1 MAQEYIVKP
10 GDTLNK
16 IAQSMGYKDYQQA
29 GISGYG
35 SDPDK
40 IAPGMKLSVAGGPKT
55 TEVPG
60 IGTMTIT
67 PKAIPTA
74 TPGTPPIDENLRGA
88 YERAGLPVPQTPP
101 PPGTANGYVAPAV
114 AGIPQYPSGVDT
126 ASAVKGI
133 MDSYNTTKSAIETLE
148 RQIASA
154 SVSSAE
160 EKELQRQLA
169 QKKAD
174 LDAFDLGTLEGSEA
188 LMGQGRGRT
197 IANVAL
203 QDTKLKRVRALER
216 LGLANE
222 AEMLTTQLG
231 LAQADRKERGDL
243 ATTQY
248 NLATKKL
255 DIALGIQDKILR
267 LQDDERDNAR
277 QFLLDSVNFAAGKT
291 YDELDGD
298 TQAAIVNAVSNSPI
312 TLDMVKT
319 ALSTGAERARAQA
332 AGELRTVDGLGV
344 VQIDPATGKWKV
356 IVPEQ
361 DSDFTPPSNNTS
373 APSFTDYV
381 AKQGFPIGIV
391 SKEKLDALRVE
402 YDQKYNTNVS
412 VNLGKLTPTDKNNIS
427 QAGLG
432 GAPSAV
438 QSYYLNTPA
447 EFQDAYKRDI
457 ATGKAKGSAS
467 LEGMISAYTT
477 WYNANK
483 KSGTRDWSALLK
495 PAQ

>member
-1 MAQEYIVKP
+1 MAQEYIVKA

-16 IAQSMGYKDYQQA
+16 IAQSMGYKDYQTA
-29 GISGYG
+29 GITGYG
-35 SDPDK
+35 DNPDK
-40 IAPGMKLSVAGGPKT
+40 IQPGMKLSIGGGPRT

-60 IGTMTIT
+60 IGTMTVT
-67 PKAIPTA
+67 PKTIPTA
-74 TPGTPPIDENLRGA
+74 QPGTPPVDENLKGA
-88 YERAGLPVPQTPP
+88 YERAGLPVPTIPT
-101 PPGTANGYVAPAV
+101 PPGTANGYVAPAI
-114 AGIPQYPSGVDT
+114 AGLPQYPSGIDT
-126 ASAVKGI
+126 GSAVRGI
-133 MDSYNTTKSAIETLE
+133 LDSYNQTKTAIADLE
-148 RQIASA
+148 KAIAS
-154 SVSSAE
+154 SAVAGPE
-160 EKELQRQLA
+160 ERALREQLA
-169 QKKAD
+169 TKKAE

-188 LMGQGRGRT
+188 LSGQGRGRT

-267 LQDDERDNAR
+267 LQDDEKDNAR
-277 QFLLDSVNFAAGKT
+277 QFLLDAVNFADGKT
-291 YDELDGD
+291 YDQLDTD
-298 TQAAIVNAVSNSPI
+298 TQAAIVSAVSNSPI
-312 TLDMVKT
+312 TLDMVRT
-319 ALSTGAERARAQA
+319 ALNTGAERARAQA
-332 AGELRTVDGLGV
+332 AGELRSVDGLGV

-356 IVPEQ
+356 IVPENN
-361 DSDFTPPSNNTS
+361 SDFTSPSNNSS

-402 YDQKYNTNVS
+402 YDQKYGGTS
-412 VNLGKLTPTDKNNIS
+412 VNLGKLTPTDKNNLS

-432 GAPSAV
+432 TAPSGV
-438 QSYYLNTPA
+438 QSYFLNTPA
-447 EFQDAYKRDI
+447 EFQDAYKRDV
-457 ATGKAKGSAS
+457 ATGKIKGTAS
-467 LEGMISAYTT
+467 LEGMISNYTT
-477 WYNANK
+477 WYNTNK
-483 KSGTRDWSALLK
+483 KGGTRDWSALLK